1 MYTPKKKNTEATP
14 KAKPGDFSLLLHSA
28 PKKKEI
34 GFITENMAAPQ
45 VIKIMKEIK
54 EYFRYH
60 ESEKEY
66 PIGYSEM
73 FSLDDKKLERP
84 QPVLKK
90 YLSRDMPKELR
101 DQADMDV
108 EEYIVMIRKENVKIA
123 ADNQGIISAFEQKLL
138 HCDHQACAIIL
149 GQIHDTC
156 QRKMKRY
163 PGGEEIMTSN
173 DPVKIFLLIKSAL
186 LNYDA
191 HGTSDENSI
200 AIRRKYDS
208 CRQAAGDDIVNYNLK
223 FESCYLALESDC
235 ILRGRSKESLP
246 TAGEQIALF
255 ISGLWYDRF
264 KQFKDEYRTNTAR
277 FEHLKTLQDV
287 MAFVEDWEKKIYGS
301 TKAKPAHINNTG
313 SDRAIYAI
321 ECKKGNIKPNQSKD
335 WPDMLCFICGKKGH
349 SFSKCR
355 LRNKDDA
362 EQRAMIQ
369 KALDNMK
376 EQKTS
381 KAEKETDSNQK
392 ESSQSKRKN

>member
-28 PKKKEI
+28 TKKKEI

-84 QPVLKK
+84 SPVLKK
-90 YLSRDMPKELR
+90 YLTRDMPKELR
-101 DQADMDV
+101 DQADMDQ
-108 EEYIVMIRKENVKIA
+108 EEYIVMIRRENVKIA
-123 ADNQGIISAFEQKLL
+123 ADNQGIVSAFEQKLI

-163 PGGEEIMTSN
+163 PGGEEIMISN

-208 CRQAAGDDIVNYNLK
+208 CRQTAGDDIINYNLK
-223 FESCYLALESDC
+223 FESCYLALESDY

-246 TAGEQIALF
+246 PVGEQIALF

-264 KQFKDEYRTNTAR
+264 KQFRDEYRTNTAR

-287 MAFVEDWEKKIYGS
+287 MAYVEDWEKKIYGS
-301 TKAKPAHINNTG
+301 SKAKPAFHNSTPS
-313 SDRAIYAI
+313 SDRAIFTVSKA
-321 ECKKGNIKPNQSKD
+321 KGKSSDEKD
-335 WPDMLCFICGKKGH
+335 YSNYKCFICGKTGH
-349 SFSKCR
+349 PYFICPK
-355 LRNKDDA
+355 KKQGDP
-362 EQRAMIQ
+362 EQ
-369 KALDNMK
+369 KAMVEKAIAKIK
-376 EQKTS
+376 ESKVS
-381 KAEKETDSNQK
+381 KAENENDSNQK
-392 ESSQSKRKN
+392 ESSNSKRKN